1 MDTQVQNTSLEE
13 VSKQPPLLD
22 VAKIKHILTDGVYV
36 KAYLVPK
43 GMRVTSKKFDHAHL
57 IILAQGSMI
66 REMPDGTRVKY
77 TAPAHYN
84 LPADTRESGVTLEDC
99 TWYCIHPTDET
110 DPEVLWEKY

>member
-1 MDTQVQNTSLEE
+1 METQVQNTSLDE
-13 VSKQPPLLD
+13 VSKQPPLAD

-57 IILAQGSMI
+57 VILAQGSI
-66 REMPDGTRVKY
+66 LREDADGTRVKY

-84 LPADTRESGVTLEDC
+84 LPANTRESAVTLEDC